1 MWNRNWLW
9 PLCVKIKIALCN
21 WLWRPRYFEEGPQKA
36 IISTR
41 GRSAAAFIAA
51 AAAFSLVACAQ
62 STAIGLRSWRKYYV
76 EAIYTALLSPQ
87 RPPRLLAS
95 TIEAVSWASKSRYK
109 YTPASSPRVIAATA
123 RLLVSG
129 TVSYLFFCTF
139 VEGKLNKAFLHFWP
153 HFCHTW
159 LFFKVAAMKKT
170 MLNLP

>member
-1 MWNRNWLW
+1 MALTSLCENKKNFYKNWRRRRGSSNSLDIS
-9 PLCVKIKIALCN
+9 KKKYI
-21 WLWRPRYFEEGPQKA
+21 EGPPKA

-41 GRSAAAFIAA
+41 GRSAAAFAAAA

-123 RLLVSG
+123 RLFMSG
-129 TVSYLFFCTF
+129 TVRPFLFF
-139 VEGKLNKAFLHFWP
+139 
-153 HFCHTW
+153 
-159 LFFKVAAMKKT
+159 
-170 MLNLP
+170 

>member
-1 MWNRNWLW
+1 MTSLCENKKNFYKNWRRRRGSSNSLDIS
-9 PLCVKIKIALCN
+9 KKKYI
-21 WLWRPRYFEEGPQKA
+21 EGPPKA

-41 GRSAAAFIAA
+41 GRSAAAFAAAAA

-123 RLLVSG
+123 RLFMSG
-129 TVSYLFFCTF
+129 TVRPFLFFYI
-139 VEGKLNKAFLHFWP
+139 KLL
-153 HFCHTW
+153 
-159 LFFKVAAMKKT
+159 L
-170 MLNLP
+170 LLPIK

>member
-1 MWNRNWLW
+1 MALTSQCENKKNFYKNWRRRRGSSNSLDIS
-9 PLCVKIKIALCN
+9 KKKYI
-21 WLWRPRYFEEGPQKA
+21 EGPPKA

-41 GRSAAAFIAA
+41 GRSAAAFAAAA

-62 STAIGLRSWRKYYV
+62 STEIGLRSWRKYYV

-123 RLLVSG
+123 RLFMSG
-129 TVSYLFFCTF
+129 TIRPFLFF
-139 VEGKLNKAFLHFWP
+139 
-153 HFCHTW
+153 
-159 LFFKVAAMKKT
+159 
-170 MLNLP
+170 